1 MLELILAVSFA
12 VIISASCSVAEA
24 VLYSVPWS
32 HIEQLRKKKRPSG
45 DLLFALRSQID
56 KPITAVLTLNTVAN
70 TAGASIAGAA
80 AAGVF
85 GSDQMP
91 VFAVCF
97 TLLILVC
104 SEIIPKTL
112 GVTYARILSGPIAA
126 PLSALVWLL
135 SPVIIVSG
143 WLTRLLT
150 PTKSKPEA
158 SEEDIKALVSLSR
171 KSGVLKAYEETSIR
185 NILSLDSKRVEDI
198 MTPRTVV
205 FSLQADMTV
214 EEAHEQHGFW
224 NYSRIPVWQED
235 NEDMVGIVMRRH
247 VLKEVAADNNQT
259 RLSEIMSPVT
269 FVLETLT
276 LDRLL
281 AQLLERRVH
290 LAVVLDE
297 YGGMA
302 GVVSL
307 EDVLEEILGKE
318 IVDESDQFEDLRHL
332 ARTRR
337 ASLTSSNK
345 ACPLDS

>member
-1 MLELILAVSFA
+1 MLEFILAVSFA
-12 VIISASCSVAEA
+12 VIISASCSVTEA

-32 HIEQLRKKKRPSG
+32 HIEMLRKKGKRSG
-45 DLLFALRSQID
+45 ELMFTLRSNID

-80 AAGVF
+80 AAKVF
-85 GSDQMP
+85 GAEHMAA
-91 VFAVCF
+91 FAACF
-97 TLLILVC
+97 TVIILVF

-112 GVTYARILSGPIAA
+112 GVTYCRPLASVVAA
-126 PLSALVWLL
+126 PLNLLVWGL
-135 SPVIIVSG
+135 SPIIIVGG
-143 WLTRLLT
+143 WITKLLT
-150 PTKSKPEA
+150 PAKTKPEA
-158 SEEDIKALVSLSR
+158 SEEDIRALVSLSR
-171 KSGVLKAYEETSIR
+171 KSGVLKAYEETSIQ
-185 NILSLDSKRVEDI
+185 NILSLDKKHVEEI
-198 MTPRTVV
+198 MTPRTVM

-214 EEAHEQHGFW
+214 QTAYEQSGFW

-235 NEDMVGIVMRRH
+235 NEDLVGIVMRRR
-247 VLKEVAADNNQT
+247 VLQEVAADRHAT
-259 RLSEIMSPVT
+259 RLCEIMTPVT

-281 AQLLERRVH
+281 TQMLERRVH

-297 YGGMA
+297 YGGVA

-318 IVDESDQFEDLRHL
+318 IVDESDQFEDLQQL

-337 ASLTSSNK
+337 AKITNRKES
-345 ACPLDS
+345 

>member
-1 MLELILAVSFA
+1 MLEFILAVSFA
-12 VIISASCSVAEA
+12 VIISASCSVTEA

-32 HIEQLRKKKRPSG
+32 HIEQLRKKGKRSG
-45 DLLFALRSQID
+45 ELLFSLRSNID

-80 AAGVF
+80 AAKVF
-85 GSDQMP
+85 GAEYMAT
-91 VFAVCF
+91 FAACF
-97 TLLILVC
+97 TVVILVF

-112 GVTYARILSGPIAA
+112 GVTYCRPLASAVAA
-126 PLSALVWLL
+126 PLNFLVWAL
-135 SPVIIVSG
+135 SPIIIVGG
-143 WLTRLLT
+143 WITKLLT
-150 PTKSKPEA
+150 PRKTRPEA
-158 SEEDIKALVSLSR
+158 SEEDIRALVSLSR
-171 KSGVLKAYEETSIR
+171 KSGVLKPYEEISIQ
-185 NILSLDSKRVEDI
+185 NILSLDKKRVEEI

-214 EEAHEQHGFW
+214 EAAHEQPGFW
-224 NYSRIPVWQED
+224 NYSRIPVWQDD

-247 VLKEVAADNNQT
+247 VLQEVAADRHMT
-259 RLSEIMSPVT
+259 RLCEIMTPVT
-269 FVLETLT
+269 FVLESLT

-281 AQLLERRVH
+281 TQMLERRVH

-297 YGGMA
+297 YGGVA

-318 IVDESDQFEDLRHL
+318 IVDESDQFVDLQQL

-337 ASLTSSNK
+337 ANLTNSKES
-345 ACPLDS
+345 